1 VERIQTLTDAV
12 RDLRGEAQE
21 IRRELKR
28 RTTLLAWLFA
38 AGAVILACAL
48 LAAYTV
54 SLNNQR
60 AIEESNR
67 KWCPMVQIMIPR
79 PGEAQATTERGR
91 QFVDNA
97 RQLYADF
104 GCGIA
109 K

>member
-1 VERIQTLTDAV
+1 VERIQSLTEAV
-12 RDLRGEAQE
+12 RDLRSEGEE
-21 IRRELKR
+21 VRRELRR

-91 QFVDNA
+91 EFVDNA
-97 RQLYADF
+97 RKLYADF
-104 GCGIA
+104 GCGVA